1 MYTCEESRGVKLNK
15 IGVERDMAAQL
26 SPLVAQFFGL
36 TNPNQGYPLPSAR
49 LFILH
54 TVQKKEFSW
63 GQAV

>member
-15 IGVERDMAAQL
+15 TGIERDMAAQL
-26 SPLVAQFFGL
+26 SPLVARFFGL

-54 TVQKKEFSW
+54 AVQKKEFS
-63 GQAV
+63 